1 MARLLWG
8 KVYYKDIFA
17 GIIREEPGDRVTFTY
32 DDSYTGLEKNLEA
45 AKDAIANAK
54 FGNPDI
60 KNNLI
65 ELIGKR
71 WNGTFALIGK
81 ALSKKQ

>member
-1 MARLLWG
+1 MMTANR
-8 KVYYKDIFA
+8 
-17 GIIREEPGDRVTFTY
+17 
-32 DDSYTGLEKNLEA
+32 LEKNLEA